1 MTGDNENVQSAKIL
15 WKKMESSNNE
25 KWDLGLTRV
34 GWVLATEIQG
44 SLERDGFSQQKSRLC
59 KKGMGFLLVAKTFM
73 E

>member
-1 MTGDNENVQSAKIL
+1 MTGDNENVRSAKIV
-15 WKKMESSNNE
+15 WKKMESRNKE

-73 E
+73 G